1 MHLHRY
7 EKIWLLLGG
16 AALALFT
23 VLLAVNAFAMGMA
36 PPSDLQVIDP
46 QKVSETPPF
55 DKPGL
60 KQITDK
66 EYDAYMIAY
75 AFGFTPAKMEVPVG
89 SKVNFHVTSTD
100 VVHGFQIPET
110 NVNIMLVPGH
120 VNSVSYTFDK
130 PGEYLILCNEYCGAG
145 HQLMATTIIVK

>member
-16 AALALFT
+16 AGLALFIA
-23 VLLAVNAFAMGMA
+23 LLSVNAFAMGMA
-36 PPSDLQVIDP
+36 PPSDMQMIDP

-60 KQITDK
+60 KQIGDK

-75 AFGFTPAKMEVPVG
+75 AFGFTPAKMELPVG
-89 SKVNFHVTSTD
+89 STVHFYVTSTD
-100 VVHGFQIPET
+100 VVHGFEIPAT
-110 NVNIMLVPGH
+110 NINLMIVPGH
-120 VNSVSYTFDK
+120 VNSATYTFDK

-145 HQLMATTIIVK
+145 HQLMATTITVK